1 MDAKITK
8 QRIGGMLSYDW
19 FKIVA
24 VAAAA
29 ILVWSLVLTMTATR
43 ITPAQQFTVFNHYAN
58 NGLLSDYNKMHR
70 NGVFSYE
77 VLECNENDLTIAGDQ
92 YATILQTR
100 TATAEGDIMFI
111 PNLPDPTTEFTNQ
124 ANEKEYKYTYLQTF
138 VAGYGYVLYDLDPTN
153 ENGYFAQMDTFLD
166 GYYGGDHKTGALD
179 TAKVEA
185 DFRARTK
192 KDKRFKTDEQKAQG
206 VQDEIARIQKYKTAY
221 DTFMNE
227 YLNTYVTFTD
237 VKYVDEATNTT
248 VFEGKYAINVC
259 PEGADKMKNIKNHAS
274 YRTETNNQETKD
286 MHVTFFKYKE
296 VTDGFQYETLL
307 YLNAVIADCLAA
319 N

>member
-1 MDAKITK
+1 
-8 QRIGGMLSYDW
+8 
-19 FKIVA
+19 
-24 VAAAA
+24 
-29 ILVWSLVLTMTATR
+29 
-43 ITPAQQFTVFNHYAN
+43 
-58 NGLLSDYNKMHR
+58 
-70 NGVFSYE
+70 
-77 VLECNENDLTIAGDQ
+77 
-92 YATILQTR
+92 
-100 TATAEGDIMFI
+100 
-111 PNLPDPTTEFTNQ
+111 
-124 ANEKEYKYTYLQTF
+124 
-138 VAGYGYVLYDLDPTN
+138 
-153 ENGYFAQMDTFLD
+153 
-166 GYYGGDHKTGALD
+166 
-179 TAKVEA
+179 
-185 DFRARTK
+185 
-192 KDKRFKTDEQKAQG
+192 
-206 VQDEIARIQKYKTAY
+206 
-221 DTFMNE
+221 MNE